1 MVSKDQIKKH
11 YDKHKRV
18 YNVLSIAL
26 LLTTSVLITRSIVR
40 RSCTPQLLDVADC
53 LGTESVDS
61 FSFLNNTKIA
71 KGANITT
78 NIYNKTKGHPGFV
91 TRCVET
97 GELFETQNAAA
108 SFFEIPPSILSRHLN
123 DGLELREG
131 LHFERLGVLQ

>member
-1 MVSKDQIKKH
+1 M
-11 YDKHKRV
+11 
-18 YNVLSIAL
+18 
-26 LLTTSVLITRSIVR
+26 
-40 RSCTPQLLDVADC
+40 LDVADC

-123 DGLELREG
+123 EGLELRED

>member
-1 MVSKDQIKKH
+1 M
-11 YDKHKRV
+11 
-18 YNVLSIAL
+18 
-26 LLTTSVLITRSIVR
+26 
-40 RSCTPQLLDVADC
+40 LDVADC

-97 GELFETQNAAA
+97 GELFETQNTAA

-123 DGLELREG
+123 EGLELREG